1 VFFLRERDH
10 LVLARLLLAEGKPE
24 QARMLLERLL
34 AAAEA
39 AGRTGSV
46 IEILTLQALALWA
59 RGKKEWAV
67 TTLAQAL
74 ASAEPE
80 GYVRTFVDEGAEMAA
95 LLSKVLEVQQRGR
108 LAPDVPAY
116 YLRKLLAALE
126 RDASSAATPAGAEL
140 REPLSER
147 ELEVLGLVASGKSNQ
162 EIASSLFVS
171 LSTVK
176 THINNLYRKLGTR
189 SRTQAIARA
198 RDLDLI

>member
-59 RGKKEWAV
+59 RGKKERAV

-116 YLRKLLAALE
+116 
-126 RDASSAATPAGAEL
+126 
-140 REPLSER
+140 
-147 ELEVLGLVASGKSNQ
+147 
-162 EIASSLFVS
+162 
-171 LSTVK
+171 TVPVC
-176 THINNLYRKLGTR
+176 
-189 SRTQAIARA
+189 
-198 RDLDLI
+198 